1 MPEEKGTV
9 LLRNASHMSVLN
21 MILNLLSVAVKAA
34 AGWLCGSTV
43 LLSDAVHS
51 AADSLSTVFVLSGL
65 FFTKKHPGRAALCLQ
80 GCIILFLSFVILA
93 AGGNMAKGG
102 ILILLNRMTADCPDL
117 AAAFVAGGCA
127 LLKAVMFCLTRIC
140 AKRTDSPILYADAC
154 HHRAD
159 CFSSLLVLCSI
170 AADRLQMP
178 RVNAGMRLLLGVVLA
193 VSFVSLFRTAVQ
205 MLRTCATDAM
215 RENE

>member
-1 MPEEKGTV
+1 MQ
-9 LLRNASHMSVLN
+9 NASHMSVLN
-21 MILNLLSVAVKAA
+21 IVLNLLSAAVK
-34 AGWLCGSTV
+34 GVSGLLCGSSV

-51 AADSLSTVFVLSGL
+51 AADTLCTILVLSGL
-65 FFTKKHPGRAALCLQ
+65 HLSEKYPGKTASRLQ
-80 GCIILFLSFVILA
+80 GCIILVLSFVILG
-93 AGGNMAKGG
+93 AGIGMAKDGV
-102 ILILLNRMTADCPDL
+102 LIFMDRLSADLPDIG
-117 AAAFVAGGCA
+117 AAFVAIGCTV
-127 LLKAVMFCLTRIC
+127 LKAVMFCLTRIC

-178 RVNAGMRLLLGVVLA
+178 TVNAGMRLLLGGVLA